1 MTKKRN
7 KRNAAQ
13 KRLNAGHDAK
23 VNRKYKDTVFRMLFS
38 DRDNLLSLYNAV
50 SGKDYGDPEQL
61 EIVTLENAIYMG
73 MYNNLA
79 GEPNLELKVLTL
91 NVNEGYNQKLME
103 QCQILKEYAQ
113 YVARVRKYAA
123 EMKLEDAVE
132 RAVSECVREE
142 ILADFLRK
150 NRSEVIAMSIF
161 EYDKEE
167 EERKLKEAEFEY
179 GVEHGQKLELI
190 KLIMKKVKKGLS
202 VSEIADFLE
211 KDTDFVQ
218 AVYDAMT
225 MYPEADIKEIFLK
238 IENNPFFPFY
248 DE

>member
-1 MTKKRN
+1 
-7 KRNAAQ
+7 
-13 KRLNAGHDAK
+13 
-23 VNRKYKDTVFRMLFS
+23 MLFS
-38 DRDNLLSLYNAV
+38 DRKNLLSLYNAV
-50 SGKDYGDPEQL
+50 SGKAYGDPEQL

-73 MYNNLA
+73 MYNDLAFIVDTNLYLY
-79 GEPNLELKVLTL
+79 EH
-91 NVNEGYNQKLME
+91 QS
-103 QCQILKEYAQ
+103 
-113 YVARVRKYAA
+113 VARVRKYAA

-142 ILADFLRK
+142 IMADFLRK

>member
-1 MTKKRN
+1 
-7 KRNAAQ
+7 
-13 KRLNAGHDAK
+13 
-23 VNRKYKDTVFRMLFS
+23 MLFS
-38 DRDNLLSLYNAV
+38 DRKNLLSLYNAV
-50 SGKDYGDPEQL
+50 SGKAYGDPEQL
-61 EIVTLENAIYMG
+61 AIVTLENAIYMG
-73 MYNNLA
+73 MYNDLAFIVDTNLYLY
-79 GEPNLELKVLTL
+79 EH
-91 NVNEGYNQKLME
+91 QS
-103 QCQILKEYAQ
+103 
-113 YVARVRKYAA
+113 VARVRKYAA

-142 ILADFLRK
+142 IMADFLRK